1 MANRN
6 RDAGN
11 GYELKVLKKLQD
23 LFPNILTS
31 RNESRTMDGKG
42 VDFVNTG
49 KFNFQCKLSINK
61 PSYDVIERMPE
72 GVNVVIHGQVK
83 KSNKNFVLKEEYAI
97 IKLDEFINLIGSYCQ
112 CSEDETTGSITQPCC
127 NICGKIIELK

>member
-1 MANRN
+1 MSNRN

-23 LFPNILTS
+23 LFPDILTS

-83 KSNKNFVLKEEYAI
+83 KAAKNFILKEEYVI
-97 IKLDEFINLIGSYCQ
+97 MKLDDFL
-112 CSEDETTGSITQPCC
+112 
-127 NICGKIIELK
+127 EL